1 MTVFIFDLDDTLLM
15 SNTYRTYN
23 DIKENY
29 GLFHILS
36 NLDHPK
42 FIYTN
47 GTSSHAITSL
57 DKMGILDLFDGIFAR
72 DTLEHMKP
80 HYKSFNYVNNFIKKY
95 YPNQNIIFF
104 DDLKENLDMANYF
117 NWITVLINKKRYVHE
132 SIDFWFPNIHI
143 ALNFFISKLFLIF
156 WDLCSISSSPGT
168 GFCFRLAI
176 NAQFFRENS
185 KAQFRDCMHQRVA
198 LSFKGKSY
206 EI

>member
-117 NWITVLINKKRYVHE
+117 NWITVWINKEYKRNHNFNY
-132 SIDFWFPNIHI
+132 SSSNIY
-143 ALNFFISKLFLIF
+143 NFF
-156 WDLCSISSSPGT
+156 
-168 GFCFRLAI
+168 
-176 NAQFFRENS
+176 N
-185 KAQFRDCMHQRVA
+185 
-198 LSFKGKSY
+198 
-206 EI
+206 